1 MENETKITVKL
12 PADLLAA
19 VKDKAGKNNL
29 TVSALVRKFF
39 LAYISDEETSCK
51 STNAIYN
58 YKEVAKRKREL
69 KEAIKYA
76 HEDFNERQIEFQ
88 DFFRQHHKE
97 SIFVAN
103 ARKTW
108 KYAVAEYKAFCEEC
122 KRNKFN

>member
-1 MENETKITVKL
+1 MENEARPAVKL

-19 VKDKAGKNNL
+19 VKDKADKNNL

-39 LAYISDEETSCK
+39 LAYVSDEEISYK
-51 STNAIYN
+51 STNAIYD

-69 KEAIKYA
+69 KEAVKVA

-88 DFFRQHHKE
+88 DFFKQHHKE

-108 KYAVAEYKAFCEEC
+108 KHAVAEYKAFCEEC